1 MRALGVEI
9 SGSDSVLI
17 ILDGTAQDFKIEI
30 VSPSKLPLP
39 AAGPQVD
46 QLIAL
51 KKQMHE
57 VLKSNQVECVGIVRA
72 DPGTSPIRAKVECM
86 IQVAS
91 SEASIPCSL
100 VPPQTVA
107 AAEKRKVNTVA
118 GTNFDQALSAIS
130 PGYLR
135 KAAYC
140 AWSVL
145 NAKQ

>member
-1 MRALGVEI
+1 MRVLGVEI
-9 SGSDSVLI
+9 SGSDTRLV
-17 ILDGTAQDFKIEI
+17 ILDGTAEDFNIAFP
-30 VSPSKLPLP
+30 SPSKLRLP
-39 AAGPQVD
+39 AAGPEAD
-46 QLIAL
+46 QLIAF

-57 VLKSNQVECVGIVRA
+57 VLKSNQAECLGIIRA
-72 DPGTSPIRAKVECM
+72 DFGTSPIRAKVECM

-91 SEASIPCSL
+91 SEASIPCTL
-100 VPPQTVA
+100 VAPQTVA
-107 AAEKRKVNTVA
+107 AAEKRKVNAVA
-118 GTNFDQALSAIS
+118 GPGLDLAIQGIS

>member
-9 SGSDSVLI
+9 SGSDSLLV
-17 ILDGTAQDFKIEI
+17 ILDGTAKDCNIEI
-30 VSPSKLPLP
+30 LSPSRLRLP
-39 AAGPQVD
+39 AAGPEVD

-57 VLKSNQVECVGIVRA
+57 VLKSNRVGCVGIIRA

-91 SEASIPCSL
+91 SEASIPCTL
-100 VPPQTVA
+100 VPSQTAA
-107 AAEKRKVNTVA
+107 AAEKRWVNSVA
-118 GTNFDQALSAIS
+118 GPDLDLALRGIS
-130 PGYLR
+130 PAYLR
-135 KAAYC
+135 KAAVC

-145 NAKQ
+145 NAGQ